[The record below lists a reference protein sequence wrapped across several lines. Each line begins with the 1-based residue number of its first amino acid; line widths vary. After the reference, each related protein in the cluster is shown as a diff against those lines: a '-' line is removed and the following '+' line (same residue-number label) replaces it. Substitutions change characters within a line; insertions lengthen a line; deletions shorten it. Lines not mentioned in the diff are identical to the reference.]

1 MNILLAFNS
10 NYFLPALVLLKSLLV
25 NNSWCKITIY
35 VLYLDL
41 KEEEIRRFSDSAV
54 QWGNAQAEFIRV
66 PEDAFCDAPLHL
78 KWISRETYFRLL
90 AQEILPRSIE
100 RILYLDV
107 DMIIRGSLEAFYNQ
121 DLEGNLLAACCSHE
135 AFKPVAHI
143 LRQLT
148 LPDDTV
154 YFNAGVLLYDLKG
167 QREEID
173 PAIYREYP
181 VLFYKQLRY
190 GDQDVLNAVF
200 YGMTKICDY
209 RVYNMFDHHVC
220 RQRDIERVK
229 KNTLIFHYNGK
240 GKPWSEQYWGR
251 MAWLFWEYAMDIPEY
266 ARQYEEL
273 TARQAAF
280 KKKRAARLAAHTR
293 KKNREK
299 KENTQ

>member
-54 QWGNAQAEFIRV
+54 QWGNARAEFIRV

-90 AQEILPRSIE
+90 AQEILPRSVE

-135 AFKPVAHI
+135 AFKPDAHI

-220 RQRDIERVK
+220 RQRDIEQVK